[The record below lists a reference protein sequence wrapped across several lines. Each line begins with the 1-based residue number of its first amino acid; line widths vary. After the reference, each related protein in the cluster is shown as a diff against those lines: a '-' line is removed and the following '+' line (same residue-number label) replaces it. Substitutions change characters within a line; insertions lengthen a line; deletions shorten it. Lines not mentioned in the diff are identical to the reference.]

1 MRGLKISAYKLEI
14 IYHLWLVCNNCLFL
28 SGSVGIVNSMKTIKY
43 ASYIAL
49 SLIPNI
55 ALAESSGSGA
65 AAGAVIGIFFIFI
78 AFFYMLFFAVA
89 IAAFVFWII
98 MLVDV
103 AQRTNWE
110 NENDKTVWVLI
121 VVLTGGIGALIYY
134 FMVRKKLGPN
144 HPVKKG

>member
-1 MRGLKISAYKLEI
+1 
-14 IYHLWLVCNNCLFL
+14 
-28 SGSVGIVNSMKTIKY
+28 MKTIKY

-55 ALAESSGSGA
+55 ALAESSGGGA
-65 AAGAVIGIFFIFI
+65 AAGAAIGIFFIFI